1 MTRKSIPRGA
11 ATREQPFAWRCNRKH
26 VARYRQAEHIIA
38 LFGGPALLA
47 DAIGVDVSTVYRW
60 TMPGE
65 SRPDGIIPRGAAARI
80 SACARHRGGLLSAE
94 DWALKPRAEA

>member
-1 MTRKSIPRGA
+1 MKRRPIPRGPSS
-11 ATREQPFAWRCNRKH
+11 RDFPLAWRPNRKH
-26 VARYRQAEHIIA
+26 RARYRQAEHIIA

-65 SRPDGIIPRGAAARI
+65 SRPDGIIPRGAAALI
-80 SACARHRGGLLSAE
+80 SECARNRGVLLSAD